1 MPRFVYKAKS
11 NPKDIVEGAI
21 EAENQDNAVTK
32 LQQLGYFPISVYQE
46 GMKSE
51 KSADFSLGFFKKVKA
66 KDTGIFTRQ
75 LSDLLDSGL
84 TILRA
89 LDVLHNQT
97 ENLNLKEII
106 QDLHNYVRDGGSFSE
121 ALSRHPKI
129 FSNLYINMVKS
140 GEVGGMLDAVLN
152 RLADFAEKEED
163 VQGKIRASLAYPI
176 LLALLGTI
184 TIFVL
189 LTFVI
194 PRLVSMFT
202 DIGQVLPLP
211 TRILISVSGF
221 FAGYW
226 WLILAVI
233 IIIVFSVRRRGRSR
247 EGRYALDLFKLNF
260 PVLGDFIG
268 KTEIARFGRTLGT
281 LLGNGVSIIQ
291 SLDAVAEVAGNEV
304 LRREVER
311 MRKEVVEGSTLTKA
325 IAKSRYFP
333 EFVTNMI
340 AVGEEGG
347 QLEKSLFKVADSY
360 ERESDKTVKLM
371 TTLLEPIMILVMGS
385 IVGFIVISMLLP
397 IFQINLAVR

>member
-21 EAENQDNAVTK
+21 EAENKDNAVTK

-51 KSADFSLGFFKKVKA
+51 RSTDFSLGFFKKVKA

-121 ALSRHPKI
+121 ALARHPKI
-129 FSNLYINMVKS
+129 FSNLYISMVKS
-140 GEVGGMLDAVLN
+140 GEIGGMLDAVLN

-163 VQGKIRASLAYPI
+163 VRGKVSASMAYPI

-221 FAGYW
+221 FANYW

-233 IIIVFSVRRRGRSR
+233 IIIIFLIRRRGRTR
-247 EGRYALDLFKLNF
+247 EGRYALDIFKLNF
-260 PVLGDFIG
+260 PVLGDFIQ
-268 KTEIARFGRTLGT
+268 KTEISRFGRTLGT

-291 SLDAVAEVAGNEV
+291 SLDAVAEVAANEV
-304 LRREVER
+304 LRREMER

-325 IAKSRYFP
+325 ISKSKYFP

-347 QLEKSLFKVADSY
+347 QLEKSLFKMAEAY

-371 TTLLEPIMILVMGS
+371 TSLLEPIMILVMGS